1 MKNNCT
7 NNGKHLTYDER
18 CIIEDCINKGFRKF
32 EIAKET
38 NKSTSTIL
46 REIRKNRILKPRK
59 IFNEN
64 PFNCIYLKDC
74 HVCTG
79 KCKYFKTESC
89 SRRDKYIGAC
99 NNCPEIKKC
108 KLDQYFY
115 KAQIAHKQYRET
127 LVDAREGVNLTT
139 SELFNIAHIIC
150 PLINKGHSIYTIL
163 ENHPEINL
171 CAKTLYNYIEMGLFR
186 DWGITNLSL
195 KRKVKRKIRNK
206 NTLKKRINSIDYT
219 GRTYEDYLEFKSN
232 NPDIPTTEMDTV
244 YNNQEGPY
252 IQTFIFENTG
262 LMIGILHSEKTA
274 DTMTK
279 ALDEIQEK
287 LTDEEFEKTF
297 RLLLTDRGPEFS
309 KPIQFEVNIDTGEI
323 RSNIFYCDA
332 QAPSQKPH
340 VENNHNQVRE
350 ILPNGQ
356 SWSKLTQEKINIMFS
371 HINSVPRKSL
381 GGKTPY
387 EVFSFIYGEKILKKL
402 NIQKIAKDE
411 VCTTPR
417 LLK

>member
-1 MKNNCT
+1 MK

-18 CIIEDCINKGFRKF
+18 SIIENCINKGMRKF
-32 EIAKET
+32 EIAKEI

-74 HVCTG
+74 RICTG

-89 SRRDKYIGAC
+89 SRRDKYLGAC

-115 KAQIAHKQYRET
+115 KANIAHQQYRET
-127 LVDAREGVNLTT
+127 LVDSREGVNLTT
-139 SELFNIAHIIC
+139 SELFNIAHIITT
-150 PLINKGHSIYTIL
+150 LINQGQSIYTIL
-163 ENHPEINL
+163 QNHPEINL
-171 CAKTLYNYIEMGLFR
+171 CAKTLYNYIEMGFFR

-195 KRKVKRKIRNK
+195 KRKVKRKIRDKQN
-206 NTLKKRINSIDYT
+206 LKKRKESIDYT

-232 NPDIPTTEMDTV
+232 NPDIPTTEMDTI

-262 LMIGILHSEKTA
+262 LMIGLLHSEKTT
-274 DTMTK
+274 DSMSRGI
-279 ALDEIQEK
+279 DEIQDK
-287 LTDEEFEKTF
+287 LTDKEFEKTF
-297 RLLLTDRGPEFS
+297 RLLLTDRGSEFA
-309 KPIQFEVNIDTGEI
+309 KPIQFEVNIETGEI

-340 VENNHNQVRE
+340 VENNHNFVRE
-350 ILPNGQ
+350 ILPNGP
-356 SWSKLTQEKINIMFS
+356 SWSNLTQEKVNLMFS

-381 GGKTPY
+381 NGKTPY
-387 EVFSFIYGEKILKKL
+387 EMFSFIYGEEILKKL
-402 NIQKIAKDE
+402 NIQKIEKDE
-411 VCTTPR
+411 VNTTPR
-417 LLK
+417 LFK